1 MWQLIATKRIRNMTT
16 KPQPF
21 SIPFSDRRFPVTGPR
36 PATTFAGWGP
46 KI

>member
-1 MWQLIATKRIRNMTT
+1 MTT

-21 SIPFSDRRFPVTGPR
+21 TLPFADRRFPPTGPR
-36 PATTFAGWGP
+36 PATTFPGWGP